1 MPPWASPLD
10 GSAESADSDSVEED
24 SGETSD
30 DVAGSEPNYGVPV
43 APPRRFASAR
53 TSLGHFSRTG
63 DTERLRS
70 GVASYVSQ
78 GYAGA
83 STLTRR
89 MGRTGSTASALSRAL
104 NPESAAQALGIDLL
118 AGRSADEIMDAVVE
132 AVRPHDGTLDAES
145 SREAVRTALSD
156 LLHQYPEADL
166 LSLTDQQ
173 REFAVERYTA
183 EDVFRRFCLDVGKHI
198 LSRAPDKVTGLARL
212 KQVRSYIREVVAQ
225 SFRRLREQGL
235 SLTSRSV
242 GGTVRQALAD
252 TFTVFESYAL

>member
-1 MPPWASPLD
+1 MSK
-10 GSAESADSDSVEED
+10 G
-24 SGETSD
+24 
-30 DVAGSEPNYGVPV
+30 YG
-43 APPRRFASAR
+43 
-53 TSLGHFSRTG
+53 
-63 DTERLRS
+63 
-70 GVASYVSQ
+70 
-78 GYAGA
+78 GA

-104 NPESAAQALGIDLL
+104 NPAAAAQALDIDVLR
-118 AGRSADEIMDAVVE
+118 GRSADEIMDAVVE

-166 LSLTDQQ
+166 LALTDQQ

-212 KQVRSYIREVVAQ
+212 KQARSYIREVVAQ
-225 SFRRLREQGL
+225 SFRRLREQDL
-235 SLTSRSV
+235 SLTRRSV
-242 GGTVRQALAD
+242 GVTVRQALAD
-252 TFTVFESYAL
+252 TFTVFESYSQ